1 MSRIANDPV
10 IIPESVTVTTEGNT
24 LNFKGPKGELSLD
37 IHESVSFSIDDSN
50 IQVIWKSSDDAA
62 MAGTM
67 RALINNY
74 VLGVSEGYSKTI
86 TLNGVGYRAKVQ
98 GKKIELT
105 LGFSH
110 PVEYVLPENV
120 EAKSENQ
127 TEFSLSS
134 NNKQV
139 LGQVCAEIRSFRPPE
154 PYKGKGVFVD
164 GEHIVRKERKKA
176 AAVG

>member
-1 MSRIANDPV
+1 MSRIAKDPV

-86 TLNGVGYRAKVQ
+86 TLNGVGYRAKVH

>member
-1 MSRIANDPV
+1 
-10 IIPESVTVTTEGNT
+10 
-24 LNFKGPKGELSLD
+24 
-37 IHESVSFSIDDSN
+37 
-50 IQVIWKSSDDAA
+50 

-67 RALINNY
+67 RSLINNY
-74 VLGVSEGYSKTI
+74 VLGVSEGYTKTI

-110 PVEYVLPENV
+110 PVEYTLPENV

-134 NNKQV
+134 NNKQI
-139 LGQVCAEIRSFRPPE
+139 LGQVCAEIRAFRPPE

-164 GEHIVRKERKKA
+164 GEQVIRKERKKA

>member
-1 MSRIANDPV
+1 MSRIAKDPV

>member
-1 MSRIANDPV
+1 MSRIAKDPV

-110 PVEYVLPENV
+110 PVEYMLPENV

-164 GEHIVRKERKKA
+164 GEHIVRKERKKQQQ
-176 AAVG
+176 

>member
-1 MSRIANDPV
+1 MSRIAKDPV
-10 IIPESVTVTTEGNT
+10 IIPESVTVTAEGNT
-24 LNFKGPKGELSLD
+24 INFKGPKGDLSLD

-50 IQVIWKSSDDAA
+50 IQVIWKSSDEAA

-74 VLGVSEGYSKTI
+74 ILGVSEGYSKTI

-110 PVEYVLPENV
+110 PVEYMLPENV

>member
-1 MSRIANDPV
+1 MSRIAKDPV

-24 LNFKGPKGELSLD
+24 LNFKGPKGELSLN

>member
-1 MSRIANDPV
+1 MSRIAKDPV
-10 IIPESVTVTTEGNT
+10 IIPESVTVTAEGNT
-24 LNFKGPKGELSLD
+24 LNFKGPKGDLSLD
-37 IHESVSFSIDDSN
+37 IHESVSFSIVDSS
-50 IQVIWKSSDDAA
+50 IQVIWKSSDEAA

-67 RALINNY
+67 RALISNY

-164 GEHIVRKERKKA
+164 GEHVVRKERKKA